1 MKDKVLR
8 TIEEYDLIEE
18 NDNIVIGLSGGPD
31 SMALLYVLL
40 DLRKEIDFNIIIA
53 HVNHGVRGEEA
64 LADEWFVENLAKEL
78 NLPYYS
84 TRVNM
89 DQYAKERR
97 ISSEEAGRA
106 LRYGFFRKILNKIGG
121 GKIAVAHNKND
132 QAETLLMRFF
142 RGTGIDGLKGMEYRN
157 GDIIRPILGIE
168 REEIEKYLLDNNF
181 ETRLDKTN
189 LEPIYNRNRIRLE
202 LIPYIE
208 KYFNPNIIDTLWR
221 TSNILSI
228 DSRFLEKYSEETYIK
243 LVKKKENNSIILN
256 GSLFLKEDRSI
267 QQRIIRNCF
276 LDLNGSLQGFTYR
289 HILDTLTL
297 FLERGTGKSI
307 NLSNNIVAKT
317 SYDDFIIEKKK
328 DIAHRDFLFK
338 INHEGYTYIDE
349 LQLGLNIKVL
359 PIKDIKINTK
369 DRFVKYFDYDKI
381 LGGLYI
387 RNRRD
392 GDRFVPYG
400 MKGSKKIKD
409 YFIDEKIPKE
419 KRDRIPLIT
428 DEEKILWVVGY
439 RTSDLFKITDNTK
452 KVLMIKLMK

>member
-1 MKDKVLR
+1 
-8 TIEEYDLIEE
+8 
-18 NDNIVIGLSGGPD
+18 
-31 SMALLYVLL
+31 
-40 DLRKEIDFNIIIA
+40 
-53 HVNHGVRGEEA
+53 
-64 LADEWFVENLAKEL
+64 
-78 NLPYYS
+78 
-84 TRVNM
+84 M

-243 LVKKKENNSIILN
+243 LVKKRK
-256 GSLFLKEDRSI
+256 
-267 QQRIIRNCF
+267 
-276 LDLNGSLQGFTYR
+276 
-289 HILDTLTL
+289 
-297 FLERGTGKSI
+297 
-307 NLSNNIVAKT
+307 
-317 SYDDFIIEKKK
+317 
-328 DIAHRDFLFK
+328 
-338 INHEGYTYIDE
+338 
-349 LQLGLNIKVL
+349 
-359 PIKDIKINTK
+359 
-369 DRFVKYFDYDKI
+369 
-381 LGGLYI
+381 
-387 RNRRD
+387 
-392 GDRFVPYG
+392 
-400 MKGSKKIKD
+400 
-409 YFIDEKIPKE
+409 
-419 KRDRIPLIT
+419 
-428 DEEKILWVVGY
+428 
-439 RTSDLFKITDNTK
+439 
-452 KVLMIKLMK
+452 